1 MESNHPVVYF
11 HAMKILD
18 NEGDP
23 DWCKGMD
30 CAKELKGEL
39 VKQYKERLMKEIE
52 YYSRGKSVKS
62 KIKNGTWK
70 QMRSYLS
77 SLKGKKTR

>member
-1 MESNHPVVYF
+1 MERIHSGVYF
-11 HAMKILD
+11 YAMKVLD

-30 CAKELKGEL
+30 CGKELKDEL
-39 VKQYKERLMKEIE
+39 VKQYKERLLKEIE
-52 YYSRGKSVKS
+52 YYSRGKSIKS

-70 QMRSYLS
+70 QMRSHLMT
-77 SLKGKKTR
+77 LKKD